1 MQYLTDSFNKLN
13 DTEKLS
19 TIEELTLSLT
29 KLKDNINRNSN
40 GKKFTSLLFDLDI
53 DHINDMKEECLLT
66 DDYTTEEINTMKKEI
81 TAAEYKMKIFDEVDS
96 ITVDKE
102 KYFEP
107 DEGWNTTTRNMNIKI
122 NLKNDINL
130 EFKFS
135 NDYHGYDD
143 STKYYKSFNIYK
155 DKNKLKLGQDYYM
168 ENGKYFNGKK
178 IKKNID
184 SMSNFQEKIKKHC
197 QAKNLDFEKLSENE
211 VLKLMQDTLTN
222 SKKIKQQI
230 EDNEKNKNT
239 SWTAILN
246 MVLESLG
253 DEDMFLEFFEKFD
266 C

>member
-53 DHINDMKEECLLT
+53 DTLNEMKEECLLT
-66 DDYTTEEINTMKKEI
+66 DDYTTDEISSMKKEI
-81 TAAEYKMKIFDEVDS
+81 AAVEYKMKIVDEVDS
-96 ITVDKE
+96 VTVDKE

-107 DEGWNTTTRNMNIKI
+107 DEGWNTTTRNMKIKI
-122 NLKNDINL
+122 NMKNDINL

-135 NDYHGYDD
+135 QDYHGYDGT
-143 STKYYKSFNIYK
+143 SKYYKYLYIYK
-155 DKNKLKLGQDYYM
+155 NKNKLKLGQDYYM

-184 SMSNFQEKIKKHC
+184 SMSNFQNKIKKHC

-222 SKKIKQQI
+222 SKKLKQQI

-246 MVLESLG
+246 MVLESLD
-253 DEDMFLEFFEKFD
+253 DEDMFCNFFEKFD